1 MNVMKHELEDNID
14 YKSFPSFE
22 LGDGGRADFVHVAF
36 ETGPKISVSRT
47 LLLSVPPIL
56 ILQAARV
63 RADLLADELMMVAK
77 AAFDSRANMTELI
90 LSLKN
95 NFDIYREDESQR
107 EALKEIKCT
116 TEDENAFF
124 QIALDLV
131 DIVTQLGTR
140 DRISLA
146 TESQLP
152 EDATVDMR
160 IYLEDLKNDTIKM
173 RANFERIPDF
183 RTALHPLYTRWQ
195 VVMMIEA
202 VDKLI
207 SHPSFQKNKKT
218 TAQFKQFATE
228 PAQDLKKEIKESILK
243 VKATMQ
249 EGGYVDYII
258 ESVEEIPEEDDALGR
273 TDEVEVENYSKATIG
288 RALRRVLTPEF
299 IETFAAELKESW
311 EESVEGLKRLS

>member
-1 MNVMKHELEDNID
+1 
-14 YKSFPSFE
+14 
-22 LGDGGRADFVHVAF
+22 
-36 ETGPKISVSRT
+36 
-47 LLLSVPPIL
+47 
-56 ILQAARV
+56 
-63 RADLLADELMMVAK
+63 MVAN

-107 EALKEIKCT
+107 EALKETKCT

-131 DIVTQLGTR
+131 DMVTQLGTR
-140 DRISLA
+140 DRLSLA

-160 IYLEDLKNDTIKM
+160 IYLEDLKNATIKM

-183 RTALHPLYTRWQ
+183 RTVLHPLYTRWK

-202 VDKLI
+202 IDKLV

-218 TAQFKQFATE
+218 TAQFKQFASE
-228 PAQDLKKEIKESILK
+228 PAQELKDEIQQSVLK
-243 VKATMQ
+243 VKAKMQ
-249 EGGYVDYII
+249 AGGYVDYII
-258 ESVEEIPEEDDALGR
+258 DSVEEIPEEDDEFGR
-273 TDEVEVENYSKATIG
+273 TEEVEVENYSKATIG

-311 EESVEGLKRLS
+311 EESIEGLGRLV